1 MSFVGK
7 LLVVL
12 QVVLSV
18 CFMAFAGAVFATHTN
33 WKQENAATQAK
44 LDSKT
49 SQMNTLQNRFE
60 QLDAETEKLTV
71 VAEVQNLTNE
81 NNQYKSRQND
91 HENHANV
98 AQEQT
103 RIALKHA
110 ENRTNEAVTLRK
122 ENKQITDSRHEELKE
137 RLRLE
142 VALKAEQ
149 EKTAL
154 LNETLKDQLRDIAQ
168 LKSALRR
175 AGLSDTP
182 GPIAQAS
189 PQDVDGRV
197 KRVKKNRRGTVD
209 LVEVNIGSDDGLI
222 KGHTLTV
229 YRGGKYLGEL
239 RIVETSTDM
248 AVALGDAFDVS
259 PDFFAN
265 LQTLYDLQRAKR
277 PDAGVRIRAN
287 WVSAFPVR
295 EMIRRG

>member
-60 QLDAETEKLTV
+60 QLDAETEKLTAELEKERDTL

-182 GPIAQAS
+182 GPIAQAP

-248 AVALGDAFDVS
+248 AVAEVLSTAKIGLIQEGDNVTTK
-259 PDFFAN
+259 
-265 LQTLYDLQRAKR
+265 L
-277 PDAGVRIRAN
+277 
-287 WVSAFPVR
+287 
-295 EMIRRG
+295 